1 MKHLY
6 FVRHGLSVMNKQ
18 GVFSGRTETP
28 LTVEGE
34 QQCTQAGQS
43 LRDAGID
50 LIVASPIRRAY
61 DSARLIAEQL
71 GIEPD
76 DIIVN
81 ELFIER
87 DFGPLEGAPYT
98 THADLDRTEGVEHS
112 TKLITRVAEGLEFL
126 ESLDADTI
134 LVVSHGAVGRALR
147 SLVQPDTPFH
157 GSDKFNN
164 GEVVQLL

>member
-6 FVRHGLSVMNKQ
+6 FVRHGLSVMNKK

-28 LTVEGE
+28 LTPEGE
-34 QQCTQAGQS
+34 AECHQAGKQ
-43 LRDAGID
+43 LCDVKID

-61 DSARLIAEQL
+61 DSARIIAEEL
-71 GIEPD
+71 GIDPD
-76 DIIVN
+76 NIVVN

-87 DFGPLEGAPYT
+87 SFGPLEGTPYT
-98 THADLDRTEGVEHS
+98 TKADLDGTAGVEHS
-112 TKLITRVAEGLEFL
+112 TKLLQRVAEGLEFL
-126 ESLDADTI
+126 QSLDADTI

-147 SLVQPDTPFH
+147 SLVQPDVPFRA
-157 GSDKFNN
+157 SQAFSN